1 MIEVTKVSYVAERDI
16 DLLLL
21 EEINVSPKFSSWLL
35 ERVGHS
41 DPSISSVGAWHSITH
56 AQFGESDLIVKFDS
70 GYAILIENK
79 IDAPAQPDQ
88 SARYQ
93 KRGEVG
99 LTAGSWSGYICCIVA
114 PARYLKGNPEAKTYD
129 ARISYEEIRDWFL
142 AQGDERSDFRAD
154 MLSSAIEQN
163 RRGYSP
169 LPHDDVTKFWLS
181 YWRLASESFPLLEMP
196 QPGSK
201 PANSDWPDF
210 RPRELG
216 GRFNIVHKMAQGY
229 VDLQFRNA
237 AGRIDEIRRLVRDP
251 TLQVVVAGKSAA
263 VRILVSKVDRFV
275 SFQAQ
280 RSKVIEALRAAQELL
295 SLAKDLDSKI

>member
-1 MIEVTKVSYVAERDI
+1 
-16 DLLLL
+16 
-21 EEINVSPKFSSWLL
+21 
-35 ERVGHS
+35 
-41 DPSISSVGAWHSITH
+41 
-56 AQFGESDLIVKFDS
+56 
-70 GYAILIENK
+70 
-79 IDAPAQPDQ
+79 
-88 SARYQ
+88 
-93 KRGEVG
+93 
-99 LTAGSWSGYICCIVA
+99 
-114 PARYLKGNPEAKTYD
+114 
-129 ARISYEEIRDWFL
+129 
-142 AQGDERSDFRAD
+142 
-154 MLSSAIEQN
+154 
-163 RRGYSP
+163 
-169 LPHDDVTKFWLS
+169 
-181 YWRLASESFPLLEMP
+181 MP

-210 RPRELG
+210 LPRELG

>member
-1 MIEVTKVSYVAERDI
+1 MIEVSKVSYVAERDI

-41 DPSISSVGAWHSITH
+41 DPSVSFAGAWHSITH
-56 AQFGESDLIVKFDS
+56 THFGESDLIVKFDS

-93 KRGEVG
+93 KRGEAG
-99 LTAGSWSGYICCIVA
+99 LTAGNWSDYICCIVA
-114 PARYLKGNPEAKTYD
+114 PARYLQGNAEAKTYGV
-129 ARISYEEIRDWFL
+129 RISYEEIRDWFL
-142 AQGDERSDFRAD
+142 AQADERSYFRAGI
-154 MLSSAIEQN
+154 LNSAIEQN

-169 LPHDDVTKFWLS
+169 LPHDDVTEFWLS
-181 YWRLASESFPLLEMP
+181 YWQEASESFPLLEMP

-210 RPRELG
+210 RPRELD

-229 VDLQFRNA
+229 VDLQIRNA
-237 AGRIDEIRRLVRDP
+237 AGRIDEIKRLVRDP

-280 RSKVIEALRAAQELL
+280 RSKVITALRAAQELL